1 MGAIRRFIDRRRHGN
16 GDFGFLF
23 EPDDGGRQ
31 VSLDLE
37 TTGLDPRS
45 DHILSIAAVPV
56 EGPRV
61 LLSQRFE
68 RVIRPE
74 RSFGIESIRHH
85 RITPAEAAAGV
96 GVREGVEDLLRWL
109 GNRPII
115 GYHIAFDLA
124 MLDGHVRAV
133 AGFALPNRSQDLAMA
148 YRRVATLG
156 QAYGEVDLG
165 FEAIAARLGIPV
177 LGRHTALG
185 DAATTAACWVAL
197 HRGGVHA
204 SLD

>member
-1 MGAIRRFIDRRRHGN
+1 VGAIRRFIDRRRHGR

-23 EPDDGGRQ
+23 GPADGQCQ

-56 EGPRV
+56 SGPRI

-74 RSFGIESIRHH
+74 RGFGIESIRHH

-96 GVREGVEDLLRWL
+96 GVRQGVEELLRWL
-109 GNRPII
+109 GGRTII
-115 GYHIAFDLA
+115 GYNIGFDLA

-133 AGFALPNRSQDLAMA
+133 AGFALPNRSEDLAVA
-148 YRRVATLG
+148 YRRVAMLD
-156 QAYGEVDLG
+156 QAYGEVDLR
-165 FEAIAARLGIPV
+165 FEAIAARLGVPV

-185 DAATTAACWVAL
+185 DATTTAACWVAL
-197 HRGGVHA
+197 HRGVMNR
-204 SLD
+204 